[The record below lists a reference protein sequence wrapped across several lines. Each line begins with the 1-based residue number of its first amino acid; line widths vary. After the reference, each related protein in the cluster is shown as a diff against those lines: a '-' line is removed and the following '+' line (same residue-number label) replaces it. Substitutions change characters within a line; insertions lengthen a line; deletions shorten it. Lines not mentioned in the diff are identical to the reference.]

1 MKKGL
6 FIFIAL
12 LGLAAIFS
20 CNKAEKQ
27 FKRDREKILADLAK
41 KNLTAVEDASG
52 IFSVIDKPGSSEH
65 PDLSSTVKVSYKGT
79 LLDGAIF
86 DETDPGQSIQFPLQ
100 NLIKGWQIC
109 IPLLGKGGHGTFW
122 IPSEL
127 CYGPNGTS
135 GIPGNSVLIFEISLI
150 NF

>member
-6 FIFIAL
+6 FIFIAV

-27 FKRDREKILADLAK
+27 FKKDREKIVADIAS

-52 IFSVIDKPGSSEH
+52 IFSVIDVPGGSSH

-79 LLDGAIF
+79 LLDGTVF
-86 DETDPGQSIQFPLQ
+86 DATDAGQTIEFPLQ

-109 IPLLGKGGHGTFW
+109 IPFLGKGGHGTFW

-127 CYGPNGTS
+127 CYGPS
-135 GIPGNSVLIFEISLI
+135 GQGSIPGNSVLIFEIGLAD
-150 NF
+150 F